1 MSLRKKES
9 FDMKLVV
16 LVKQVPN
23 TTRVKLDPKT
33 GNLIREGLESIVNPD
48 DLHALEAALGIK
60 EATGGTVTAI
70 SMGPPQAVDALT
82 QAIGM
87 GADRGILLCD
97 RAFAGADTWATS
109 LTLSH
114 AIRKLGEVDLIICGH
129 QAIDGDTAQIGP
141 QVADWLGLAQAT
153 YVKEIEHLTPA
164 DPDKPEEPGEI
175 IVKRRLENGVERLA
189 CQLPALVTVIKEL
202 NQPRYA
208 HMERLITACTDK
220 ADIRV
225 WNAADIGVN
234 TCDVG
239 LEGSNT
245 HVIKTFTPNFKRQK
259 EILEGS
265 KQEVVAQL
273 FSRLKKSDTTLSG
286 KFQGRPS

>member
-1 MSLRKKES
+1 
-9 FDMKLVV
+9 MKLIV

-48 DLHALEAALGIK
+48 DLHALEAAIRLK
-60 EATGGTVTAI
+60 EEMGARVTAV

-82 QAIGM
+82 QAMGM
-87 GADRGILLCD
+87 GADKAILLCD
-97 RAFAGADTWATS
+97 TAFAGADTWATS
-109 LTLSH
+109 LTLSR
-114 AIRKLGEVDLIICGH
+114 AIEKIGEYDLILCGH

-141 QVADWLGLAQAT
+141 QVADWLGIAQAT
-153 YVKEIEHLTPA
+153 YVKEIEQVTPKE
-164 DPDKPEEPGEI
+164 PGESGEPSESGEPGEI

-202 NQPRYA
+202 NRPRYA
-208 HMERLITACTDK
+208 HMERLITSCSDK
-220 ADIRV
+220 ANILV

-234 TCDVG
+234 TCEVG

-245 HVIKTFTPNFKRQK
+245 HVIKTFTPNFKRQN

-265 KQEVVAQL
+265 KEAVVAQL
-273 FSRLKKSDTTLSG
+273 FARLKKSDTTISG
-286 KFQGRPS
+286 KFQGRAS